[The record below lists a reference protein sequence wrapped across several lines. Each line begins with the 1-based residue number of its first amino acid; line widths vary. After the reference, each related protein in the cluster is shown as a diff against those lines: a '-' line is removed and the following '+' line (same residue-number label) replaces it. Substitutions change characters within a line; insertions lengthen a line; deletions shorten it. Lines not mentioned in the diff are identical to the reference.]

1 MKTKLHKLT
10 KGFTIIEV
18 MIVLAIAGLI
28 LAIVFLAV
36 PQLQR
41 NARDNQRQSVV
52 TRLKAELDTYS
63 SNNQGTYP
71 FAGVGNAWVLCNTQ
85 ARAVQNCGDWFTRY
99 IGAAGATSKVKITD
113 PSTGADT
120 NIYYSNSTTNPGAGV
135 GAPAN
140 WAVGTIW
147 IYVGDK
153 CAGDQ
158 IQAGTATGSATS
170 KQYAVLSA
178 LDRSGTFYCVDN
190 G

>member
-1 MKTKLHKLT
+1 MKTNLKKLNQ
-10 KGFTIIEV
+10 GFTIIEV

-28 LAIVFLAV
+28 LAIVFFAV

-41 NARDNQRQSVV
+41 NARDNQRQSMT

-71 FAGVGNAWVLCNTQ
+71 FVGVPATLAGATLCNSQ
-85 ARAVQNCGDWFTRY
+85 APVPQNCGDFFSRY
-99 IGAAGATSKVKITD
+99 VNGGKVNIKD
-113 PSTGADT
+113 PTTGGDT
-120 NIYYSNSTTNPGAGV
+120 NVYYTASTTNPGSSG

-140 WAVGTIW
+140 WAVGTTW

-153 CAGDQ
+153 CQGDQ
-158 IQAGTATGSATS
+158 ITAGASVGSATS
-170 KQYAVLSA
+170 KQYAVLTA